1 MMPSVSDGEHRG
13 ARSVNCSPFWRFVR
27 ADERGAAMVEFAIVA
42 AVIFIPLVFGIIE
55 FGRLVW
61 SKTMVTA
68 AAREGVRYAMVRGS
82 SSGAPAD
89 DSATI
94 ATYVKGRTQLTPIV
108 VRPSWTGTKAPGD
121 TATVQ
126 VSFTYTPI
134 VPVISAKTLTST
146 SKQIIS
152 F

>member
-1 MMPSVSDGEHRG
+1 
-13 ARSVNCSPFWRFVR
+13 
-27 ADERGAAMVEFAIVA
+27 MVEFAIVA
-42 AVIFIPLVFGIIE
+42 AVIFFPLVFGIIE

-68 AAREGVRYAMVRGS
+68 AAREGVRFAIVRGS
-82 SSGAPAD
+82 SSGAQA
-89 DSATI
+89 DSAAI

>member
-1 MMPSVSDGEHRG
+1 MMPPVGVGERRG

-68 AAREGVRYAMVRGS
+68 AAREGVRFAIVRGA
-82 SSGAPAD
+82 SSGAPA

-108 VRPSWTGTKAPGD
+108 VRPSWTGTACHMNC
-121 TATVQ
+121 
-126 VSFTYTPI
+126 
-134 VPVISAKTLTST
+134 
-146 SKQIIS
+146 
-152 F
+152 